1 MAENNTSTTNGIP
14 PLGFSFAAVMS
25 YMKWHGFW
33 LAVAHGFCGWAYIA
47 YYLIQYGSPFKF

>member
-1 MAENNTSTTNGIP
+1 MAENNTSNGIV